1 MTLFQAFVLGV
12 VQGLTEFIP
21 VSSSGHLVLVPWLLK
36 WDLEPQAAFMF
47 DVLVQW
53 GTLLAVI
60 VYFWKDLKVITTA
73 AIFSLR
79 NRDQPLSSD
88 ARLAWL
94 VALSTIPALF
104 AGLLLKSL
112 VEDAINS
119 PRVVFIFLL
128 ITGALLFF
136 AEKLGRRF
144 KSMTNIS
151 NADAIWIGV
160 FQIFSLFPGVS
171 RSGVTISAGIFR
183 GIKRDTAARFSFLM
197 VVPIMIAAGII
208 ALIDLATTPDALS
221 LIGTLIIGF
230 IVAAIV
236 GYISIH
242 WLLKFLS
249 ERSLYYFSGYCL
261 FIGLMGIL
269 AVGLNA

>member
-1 MTLFQAFVLGV
+1 MTLLQAFVLGV

-21 VSSSGHLVLVPWLLK
+21 VSSSGHLVLIPWLLK
-36 WDLEPQAAFMF
+36 WDLEPQAAFVF
-47 DVLVQW
+47 NVLVQW

-60 VYFWKDLKVITTA
+60 VHFWKDLIAMATA

-119 PRVVFIFLL
+119 PKAVFIFLL

-144 KSMTNIS
+144 KSMTDIS
-151 NADAIWIGV
+151 HADAIWIGI
-160 FQIFSLFPGVS
+160 FQIFSLFPGIS
-171 RSGVTISAGIFR
+171 RSGTTISAGLFR
-183 GIKRDTAARFSFLM
+183 GIRRDTAARFSFLM
-197 VVPIMIAAGII
+197 AVPIMIAAGIV
-208 ALIDLATTPDALS
+208 ALIEFATIPDALS
-221 LIGTLIIGF
+221 LIGTLFIGF

-249 ERSLYYFSGYCL
+249 ERSLYYFSVYCL
-261 FIGLMGIL
+261 LIGLLGIL
-269 AVGLNA
+269 TVGHNA

>member
-1 MTLFQAFVLGV
+1 MTLLQAFILGV

-36 WDLEPQAAFMF
+36 WDLEPQAAFVF

-60 VYFWKDLKVITTA
+60 VYFRKDLKAITIA
-73 AIFSLR
+73 VLSSLR
-79 NRDQPLSSD
+79 NRDQPLSPD

-119 PRVVFIFLL
+119 PKAVFIFLL
-128 ITGALLFF
+128 ITGGLLFLG
-136 AEKLGRRF
+136 EKLGRRF
-144 KSMTNIS
+144 KSMTDIS
-151 NADAIWIGV
+151 YADAIWIGI

-171 RSGVTISAGIFR
+171 RSGATISAGLLR

-197 VVPIMIAAGII
+197 VVPIMIAAGFI
-208 ALIDLATTPDALS
+208 ALIDLATIPDALS

-249 ERSLYYFSGYCL
+249 ERSLYYFSVYCL
-261 FIGLMGIL
+261 LIGLIGIL

>member
-1 MTLFQAFVLGV
+1 VL
-12 VQGLTEFIP
+12 I
-21 VSSSGHLVLVPWLLK
+21 PWLLK
-36 WDLEPQAAFMF
+36 WELGPQAAFVF
-47 DVLVQW
+47 DVRVQW
-53 GTLLAVI
+53 VTLLAVI

-88 ARLAWL
+88 ARLGWL
-94 VALSTIPALF
+94 VTLSTIPALF

-128 ITGALLFF
+128 LTGVLLFL

-144 KSMTNIS
+144 KSMKDIS
-151 NADAIWIGV
+151 HADAIWIGI
-160 FQIFSLFPGVS
+160 FQIFSLFPGIS
-171 RSGVTISAGIFR
+171 RSGSTISAGLFR
-183 GIKRDTAARFSFLM
+183 GVRRDTAARFSFLM
-197 VVPIMIAAGII
+197 AVPIMIAAGII
-208 ALIDLATTPDALS
+208 ALIELATTPDAVS
-221 LIGTLIIGF
+221 LIGTLLIGF

-249 ERSLYYFSGYCL
+249 ERSLYFFSFYCL
-261 FIGLMGIL
+261 LIGLMGIL
-269 AVGLNA
+269 TVGLNA

>member
-1 MTLFQAFVLGV
+1 MTLLQAFVLGI

-21 VSSSGHLVLVPWLLK
+21 VSSSGHLVLIPWLLK
-36 WDLEPQAAFMF
+36 WDLEPQAAFVF

-60 VYFWKDLKVITTA
+60 VYFWKDLKAITTA

-79 NRDQPLSSD
+79 NRDQPVSSD

-128 ITGALLFF
+128 LTGVLLFL

-144 KSMTNIS
+144 KAMTDVS
-151 NADAIWIGV
+151 NADAIWIGI
-160 FQIFSLFPGVS
+160 FQVFSLFPGIS
-171 RSGVTISAGIFR
+171 RSGSTISAGLFR
-183 GIKRDTAARFSFLM
+183 GVRRDTAARFSFLM
-197 VVPIMIAAGII
+197 AVPIMIAAGII
-208 ALIDLATTPDALS
+208 ALIEFATTPDAVS
-221 LIGTLIIGF
+221 LIGTLFIGF

-249 ERSLYYFSGYCL
+249 ERSLYFFSVYCL
-261 FIGLMGIL
+261 LIGLMGIL

>member
-1 MTLFQAFVLGV
+1 MTLLQAFILGV

-36 WDLEPQAAFMF
+36 WDLEPQAAFVF

-60 VYFWKDLKVITTA
+60 VYFRKDLKAITSA
-73 AIFSLR
+73 VLSSLR
-79 NRDQPLSSD
+79 NRDQPLSPD

-119 PRVVFIFLL
+119 PKAVFIFLL
-128 ITGALLFF
+128 ITGGLLFLG
-136 AEKLGRRF
+136 EKLGRRF
-144 KSMTNIS
+144 KSMTDIS
-151 NADAIWIGV
+151 YADAIWIGI

-171 RSGVTISAGIFR
+171 RSGATISAGLLR

-197 VVPIMIAAGII
+197 VVPIMIAAGFI
-208 ALIDLATTPDALS
+208 ALIDLATIPDALS

-249 ERSLYYFSGYCL
+249 ERSLYYFSVYCL
-261 FIGLMGIL
+261 LIGLIGIL